1 MFTPK
6 TRIIIIIG
14 CLGLLVMSLYQGK
27 TYASVVALCFALIT
41 VIGYFRQGTVF
52 MAFRQLRSGKIQEA
66 AQSLELTKNT
76 KWLSKI
82 QKGYYYFV
90 KGFVALGENKPEE
103 AKTAYE
109 EALKIGLRLSNDTAM
124 VCANLASIHHKQKN
138 KVKAREYI
146 ERAKNLKVKANVK
159 AEIERLEKE
168 IG

>member
-6 TRIIIIIG
+6 TRLIIIIG
-14 CLGLLVMSLYQGK
+14 SLGLLAMSLYQGK
-27 TYASVVALCFALIT
+27 MFAAVVAVCFALVT
-41 VIGYFRQGTVF
+41 VLGYFRQGTVF
-52 MAFRQLRSGKIQEA
+52 LAFRQLRSGKIEDA
-66 AQSLELTKNT
+66 AASLALTTHT

-82 QKGYYYFV
+82 QKGYYFFV
-90 KGFVALGENKPEE
+90 KGFLALGQNNLEDS
-103 AKTAYE
+103 KTAYE

-146 ERAKNLKVKANVK
+146 QRAKNLKVKENVK
-159 AEIERLEKE
+159 IEIARLEKE